1 MVMLDDMGR
10 ETVFAGVVGVAR
22 TYTAGDRVRDVH
34 GDCLG
39 RHLETK
45 KKKKKMSIYLI
56 ENETKDILVDRRQV
70 SRREYG
76 KRLQVQFGAKSGLIG
91 GVRTRLNVFLG
102 QGRERVA

>member
-22 TYTAGDRVRDVH
+22 TYTAGDGVRDVH

-45 KKKKKMSIYLI
+45 KKKKK
-56 ENETKDILVDRRQV
+56 
-70 SRREYG
+70 
-76 KRLQVQFGAKSGLIG
+76 
-91 GVRTRLNVFLG
+91 
-102 QGRERVA
+102 

>member
-22 TYTAGDRVRDVH
+22 TYTAGGGVRDVH

-39 RHLETK
+39 RHLET

-56 ENETKDILVDRRQV
+56 ENETKDILVDRGQV

>member
-22 TYTAGDRVRDVH
+22 TYTAGDGVRDVH

-45 KKKKKMSIYLI
+45 KKKK
-56 ENETKDILVDRRQV
+56 NEHI
-70 SRREYG
+70 S
-76 KRLQVQFGAKSGLIG
+76 
-91 GVRTRLNVFLG
+91 N
-102 QGRERVA
+102 RERDKRHTCRQEASFA